1 MIEYPAAIID
11 ILIAD
16 KNVNSVRNIILFY
29 TLF

>member
-16 KNVNSVRNIILFY
+16 KNVNSVRNIALLFS
-29 TLF
+29 

>member
-16 KNVNSVRNIILFY
+16 KNVNSVKNIILY
-29 TLF
+29 L